1 MNGAEGRPP
10 FPEEGQPG
18 ARGNL
23 EETAYRRIRDAILA
37 RRLRPGAKLSEP
49 AIARMIDMSR
59 TPVRGALRRLAAEGL
74 AVVTPRQ
81 GAAVAVPSPKDIRD
95 AYLTREALES
105 LAARL
110 ACDAVTESFLAG
122 LRDAADRELS
132 TLKDRSLG
140 DYIEANNDF
149 HLLVARGADNR
160 PLEGAIRR
168 CLALT
173 NVYLSLYDPFYE
185 AQAEDLRSQWEHRI
199 LIDALANRDPLWAEA
214 AMRAHIRSS
223 FATLDMDRLA
233 DGLRTL

>member
-1 MNGAEGRPP
+1 MRGDQSTAEGQAYEGVIRLILEGRIPP
-10 FPEEGQPG
+10 GFPLVEQQVAEELG
-18 ARGNL
+18 L
-23 EETAYRRIRDAILA
+23 
-37 RRLRPGAKLSEP
+37 
-49 AIARMIDMSR
+49 SR
-59 TPVRGALRRLAAEGL
+59 TPVRNALRRLAAEGL
-74 AVVTPRQ
+74 VTVTPNQ
-81 GAAVAVPSPKDIRD
+81 GAMVAVPTPKDIRD

-173 NVYLSLYDPFYE
+173 NVYLSLFDSFYE
-185 AQAEDLRSQWEHRI
+185 VSEEDLRTQWEHRI
-199 LIDALANRDPLWAEA
+199 LIDALRSGDPYWAES
-214 AMRAHIRSS
+214 AMRSHVRSA
-223 FATLDMDRLA
+223 FAALDMDRMA
-233 DGLRTL
+233 EGLRVL

>member
-1 MNGAEGRPP
+1 MRGDQSTAEEQAYEGVIRLILEGRIPLG
-10 FPEEGQPG
+10 FPLVEQQVAEELG
-18 ARGNL
+18 L
-23 EETAYRRIRDAILA
+23 
-37 RRLRPGAKLSEP
+37 
-49 AIARMIDMSR
+49 SR
-59 TPVRGALRRLAAEGL
+59 TPVRNALRRLAAEGL
-74 AVVTPRQ
+74 VTVTPNQ
-81 GAAVAVPSPKDIRD
+81 GAMVAVPTPKDIRD

-223 FATLDMDRLA
+223 FATWDMDRMA

>member
-1 MNGAEGRPP
+1 MGSEQNNAETLAYEGVIRLILEGRIPP
-10 FPEEGQPG
+10 GFPLVEQQVAEELG
-18 ARGNL
+18 L
-23 EETAYRRIRDAILA
+23 
-37 RRLRPGAKLSEP
+37 
-49 AIARMIDMSR
+49 SR
-59 TPVRGALRRLAAEGL
+59 TPVRNALRRLAAEGL

-223 FATLDMDRLA
+223 FATLDMDRMA